1 MVMEDY
7 GGLRATGSNPPPQD
21 EGFLKNLLK
30 SFSGIDLSKT
40 ADKFAEI
47 PKALAPLRQFDP
59 EITLPSLRMP
69 TPGTFTDSP
78 LKAQDAPL
86 RQTGLKGSDLIP
98 FGELALY
105 GDQMSPTEVGLSIG
119 SELLPEGVG
128 PALKMMALPLIGK
141 KVAKSEFNIGIGGI
155 DLDGIKDFNKSF
167 IKDPGGEAADSLQV
181 IPGSERTVLG
191 SNTQTGKFFVTAK
204 QETPIEGVGPGGQY
218 SNEEAFYGLD
228 PYYTDPHIPKIKPE
242 SYTKTYTVYNNS
254 NLNQPI
260 YNVEVTELWD
270 NSDRMQMYK
279 MFENWLKTNGSF
291 EDLITMN
298 QTKFFKNYRP
308 MIANFNAINPTSNL
322 SLQGRAPIDYDL
334 FDSHMAWQQLLGP
347 PSHEFGV
354 DIMDI
359 GETIAAQ
366 TGASHLLGDAGSGA
380 KYSVE
385 GVRELKGPSLAR
397 VSERRAKTMGTITE
411 DSVFESPIMQSPLKP
426 EETDLMITFWKDF
439 LTNPNLT
446 AEQTNFLTRLS
457 FDDAYQSYG
466 HTVKTTDLASTH
478 FYEALRELSRP
489 LPEGGFSDDFI
500 KLLDS
505 NWLDNYE
512 TLPGFVSPFDRN
524 LIDNILPSKVTRNTF
539 RQTKPSSVEN
549 FNNLYAAQQKILN
562 KYPGSYYDPGDGIIK
577 NANGEPLQITEMD
590 WD

>member
-30 SFSGIDLSKT
+30 SFSRIDPSKT
-40 ADKFAEI
+40 AGKFAEI

-59 EITLPSLRMP
+59 DLTFPNVGMP
-69 TPGTFTDSP
+69 IMSFGKPLTATGTGQP
-78 LKAQDAPL
+78 NPIP
-86 RQTGLKGSDLIP
+86 LKGSDLIP

-105 GDQMSPTEVGLSIG
+105 GDQMSPTETGFSIG

-128 PALKMMALPLIGK
+128 QVLKGALPLIGK
-141 KVAKSEFNIGIGGI
+141 KVAQSEFKIGMGGV
-155 DLDGIKDFNKSF
+155 DWNSIKNFNKNF
-167 IKDPGGEAADSLQV
+167 IKNPGGEAADSLQV

-204 QETPIEGVGPGGQY
+204 QETPIEGTVPGGQY
-218 SNEEAFYGLD
+218 SNEETFYGLD

-270 NSDRMQMYK
+270 NTDRMQMYR
-279 MFENWLKTNGSF
+279 MFENWLKTNGSP

-308 MIANFNAINPTSNL
+308 MIANFNAVNPTSNL
-322 SLQGRAPIDYDL
+322 SLQGLAPIDYDL
-334 FDSHMAWQQLLGP
+334 FDSHMAWQELLGP
-347 PSHEFGV
+347 PSYEFGV

-385 GVRELKGPSLAR
+385 GIRQLKGPSLAK

-411 DSVFESPIMQSPLKP
+411 DSVFESPIMQIPLKP
-426 EETDLMITFWKDF
+426 EETELMINFWKDF

-446 AEQTNFLTRLS
+446 AEQTNFLTKLS
-457 FDDAYQSYG
+457 FDDAYASFG
-466 HTVKTTDLASTH
+466 NAVKTTDLASTH

-562 KYPGSYYDPGDGIIK
+562 KYPGSYYDPGDGIFR